1 LGLKFTGSGSPISGL
16 EDPDLSGASVQTVRS
31 EKIYRR
37 LKVQKTWSH
46 NNYEIKEGLKPGSS
60 QFRYFFA
67 VSESGEKKC
76 NYCVWIMDEALSRF
90 DQSKDFNSI
99 VSSQKVI
106 WHEWV
111 KEKIEASDFRNR
123 ALKFEKTGEKEIDLS
138 EMAEHVTMD

>member
-1 LGLKFTGSGSPISGL
+1 M
-16 EDPDLSGASVQTVRS
+16 
-31 EKIYRR
+31 
-37 LKVQKTWSH
+37 QKTWSH